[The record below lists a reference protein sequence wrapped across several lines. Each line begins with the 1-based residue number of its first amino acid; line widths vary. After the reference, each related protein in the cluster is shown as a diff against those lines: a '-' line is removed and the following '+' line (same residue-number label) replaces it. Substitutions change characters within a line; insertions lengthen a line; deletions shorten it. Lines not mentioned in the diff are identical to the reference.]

1 MRSWLVALLVAVIL
15 AAVALL
21 YFHLSQGRVDVYV
34 SDPPAPGLA
43 IYLTFTSVALHRVGN
58 NSGWVAIFNGSKTVA
73 LSRAPQLLVSASA
86 PAGEYDEVFF
96 TVSSATVEIG
106 GLNVTA
112 RVPSGVFKVHITG
125 GMRLSGG
132 STEKLLISFPHVTH
146 AGGQIIIS
154 PSITA
159 QAIP

>member
-1 MRSWLVALLVAVIL
+1 MRSWLAALLVAIIL

-21 YFHLSQGRVDVYV
+21 YLSQGRVEVYV
-34 SDPPAPGLA
+34 DPPAPGLA

-58 NSGWVAIFNGSKTVA
+58 NSGWVVIFNGSKTVA
-73 LSRAPQLLVSASA
+73 IGNASQLLVSASA

-106 GLNVTA
+106 GVNVTA

-132 STEKLLISFPHVTH
+132 STEKLLISFPHVTY
-146 AGGQIIIS
+146 ADGQVIIG

-159 QAIP
+159 QVIP

>member
-1 MRSWLVALLVAVIL
+1 MRSWLVASLVVIIL

-34 SDPPAPGLA
+34 SDPPAPGLTV
-43 IYLTFTSVALHRVGN
+43 YLTFTSVALHRVGN
-58 NSGWVAIFNGSKTVA
+58 NSGWVTIFNGSRTVA
-73 LSRAPQLLVSASA
+73 LSHAPQLLASASA

-96 TVSSATVEIG
+96 TVSSATVEVG
-106 GLNVTA
+106 RVNVTA
-112 RVPSGVFKVHITG
+112 RIPSGVFKVHITG

-132 STEKLLISFPHVTH
+132 STEKLLISFPHVTY
-146 AGGQIIIS
+146 AGGQIMIS

-159 QAIP
+159 QVIP

>member
-1 MRSWLVALLVAVIL
+1 MRSWPVALLVAVIL
-15 AAVALL
+15 AAAAYL
-21 YFHLSQGRVDVYV
+21 YLSQGRVEVYV
-34 SDPPAPGLA
+34 DPPAPGVA

-58 NSGWVAIFNGSKTVA
+58 NSGWVVIFNGSRTVA
-73 LSRAPQLLVSASA
+73 IGNASQLLASAWA

-96 TVSSATVEIG
+96 TVSSAAVEIG
-106 GLNVTA
+106 GVNVTA

-132 STEKLLISFPHVTH
+132 STEKLLISFPHVTY
-146 AGGQIIIS
+146 AEGQIIIS

-159 QAIP
+159 QVIP

>member
-1 MRSWLVALLVAVIL
+1 MRSWLVALLAAVIL
-15 AAVALL
+15 AAAAYL
-21 YFHLSQGRVDVYV
+21 YLSQGRVEVYV
-34 SDPPAPGLA
+34 DPPAPGLA

-58 NSGWVAIFNGSKTVA
+58 GSAGWVVIFNGSRTVA
-73 LSRAPQLLVSASA
+73 IGNASQLLASAWA

-96 TVSSATVEIG
+96 TVSSAAVEIG
-106 GLNVTA
+106 GVNVTA

-132 STEKLLISFPHVTH
+132 STEKLLISIPHVTY
-146 AGGQIIIS
+146 ADGQVIIS

-159 QAIP
+159 QVIP

>member
-1 MRSWLVALLVAVIL
+1 V
-15 AAVALL
+15 
-21 YFHLSQGRVDVYV
+21 
-34 SDPPAPGLA
+34 
-43 IYLTFTSVALHRVGN
+43 T
-58 NSGWVAIFNGSKTVA
+58 IFNGSRTVA

-96 TVSSATVEIG
+96 TVSSATV
-106 GLNVTA
+106 
-112 RVPSGVFKVHITG
+112 FKVHITG

-132 STEKLLISFPHVTH
+132 STEKLLISFPHVTY

-159 QAIP
+159 QVIP

>member
-1 MRSWLVALLVAVIL
+1 MRSWPAALLAAVIL

-21 YFHLSQGRVDVYV
+21 YFHLSQGRVEVYV
-34 SDPPAPGLA
+34 DPPAPGLA

-58 NSGWVAIFNGSKTVA
+58 GSAGWVAIFNGSRTVA
-73 LSRAPQLLVSASA
+73 IGNASQLLASAWA

-96 TVSSATVEIG
+96 TVSSAAVEIG
-106 GLNVTA
+106 GVNVTA

-132 STEKLLISFPHVTH
+132 STEKLLISFPHV
-146 AGGQIIIS
+146 AYADGQIIIS
-154 PSITA
+154 PSVTA
-159 QAIP
+159 QVIP

>member
-1 MRSWLVALLVAVIL
+1 MRSWLAALLAAVIL
-15 AAVALL
+15 AAAAYL
-21 YFHLSQGRVDVYV
+21 YLSQGRVEVYV
-34 SDPPAPGLA
+34 DPPAPGLE

-58 NSGWVAIFNGSKTVA
+58 SSGWVVIFNGSRTVA
-73 LSRAPQLLVSASA
+73 IGNGSQLLASAWA

-106 GLNVTA
+106 GVNVTA

-132 STEKLLISFPHVTH
+132 STEKLLISIPHV
-146 AGGQIIIS
+146 AYADGQVIIG
-154 PSITA
+154 PSVTA
-159 QAIP
+159 QAAS